1 MTYDLSKANCCRR
14 RGEIFQT
21 EAAAAKSAGQEP
33 GSVDVAVGHS
43 NGSDLLDLTDVCPC
57 VIGDFLVTE
66 LSWLCTR
73 AVSVCSR
80 HSRWHS
86 KGCAP
91 RGQGMMLPLE
101 CMVTQKKHKIRH
113 MCSYIH
119 IYCINTP
126 YISVYCINTP
136 QHIFVWILLVI
147 SHSIN
152 VPQAMLGAM
161 SFDPSAIQEI
171 VLTCSRIFE
180 GLD

>member
-43 NGSDLLDLTDVCPC
+43 NGSDLLDLMDVCPC
-57 VIGDFLVTE
+57 VISDFLVTE

-101 CMVTQKKHKIRH
+101 CMVTQKKNIKYVICVRTF
-113 MCSYIH
+113 

-126 YISVYCINTP
+126 YISIYCINTP